1 MDYLDEIRKANEDQ
15 LGKIDAMWNG
25 EINGETDLEKARKE
39 LTGGRWVIIDGRHVY
54 MGSDGEV
61 KAGAVYNKDG
71 SRETASGTSK
81 VGDSGGEE
89 NKEEEYLSKFTK
101 DIKAHGSTLQ
111 EGLKRYRAGK
121 KGEDTALIGRLLD
134 ARKAKKVED
143 IGKEQSEKKEDKPFN
158 ESDKKVL
165 DHVNSLPAGTI
176 VYGVNKNDIA
186 KVINDPD
193 KTHGWDNDH
202 FNKVDD
208 AIDKINTSLKKTGDV
223 PNIMGEKKDSGEKKS
238 EPKKESNP
246 EKAYKDADTFSK
258 LDFSKDAGYE
268 KTENIKKLHDEYK
281 KLDTAKLS
289 DKTRDSLN
297 TISNDLYMGAH
308 TGKYDGGKDIEF
320 HRMEV
325 GDALQE
331 VMKVNDYLTKEED
344 EYSISEEGFNK
355 IHQTIASALKEQ
367 AKKDTTDKLQY
378 KLFKSIMNYQD
389 EIQKANT
396 DQMNKIDGLWKCDD
410 IKKKEEA
417 VEDELNEEDKNKL
430 IKKAVESGDLSD
442 LSDEIGK
449 ALTTVLEAKEDGSL
463 AELLKGGKVAQIGE
477 TRMHGGKKMKKTAKG
492 WEPAG
497 EGGEKGKGEKKDSP
511 DDSDKIEKFYQNMLW
526 SIGEDKHFAT
536 KEIAIYALR
545 ENGKNRK
552 KAGKTA
558 ESKMMFDVADKLEGG
573 GKNTNKLD
581 GFKSDVRDE
590 LKRMDYTDDQID
602 KKLKKESNFLKEA
615 SEQNQHYTKVAQ
627 QLR

>member
-1 MDYLDEIRKANEDQ
+1 L
-15 LGKIDAMWNG
+15 
-25 EINGETDLEKARKE
+25 KE
-39 LTGGRWVIIDGRHVY
+39 LGL
-54 MGSDGEV
+54 
-61 KAGAVYNKDG
+61 N
-71 SRETASGTSK
+71 
-81 VGDSGGEE
+81 
-89 NKEEEYLSKFTK
+89 EYS
-101 DIKAHGSTLQ
+101 A
-111 EGLKRYRAGK
+111 
-121 KGEDTALIGRLLD
+121 
-134 ARKAKKVED
+134 
-143 IGKEQSEKKEDKPFN
+143 IGKEVNDKFMNLQEKISGLSSSAKTMFRFGVEKLGMNLMEAETLSKMVDKNVKLGVEDDYAVRDAIRDSIESKKTPEQKTQDVKQFKENKSQFVDMAKTSKDGKDFYNKVTKEIKTGTFSGGQFGGWFN
-158 ESDKKVL
+158 KEYGASTPQKSLEKFMKDVKSGKFDDKKQI
-165 DHVNSLPAGTI
+165 T
-176 VYGVNKNDIA
+176 
-186 KVINDPD
+186 
-193 KTHGWDNDH
+193 
-202 FNKVDD
+202 
-208 AIDKINTSLKKTGDV
+208 
-223 PNIMGEKKDSGEKKS
+223 KS
-238 EPKKESNP
+238 
-246 EKAYKDADTFSK
+246 
-258 LDFSKDAGYE
+258 
-268 KTENIKKLHDEYK
+268 
-281 KLDTAKLS
+281 
-289 DKTRDSLN
+289 
-297 TISNDLYMGAH
+297 
-308 TGKYDGGKDIEF
+308 
-320 HRMEV
+320 
-325 GDALQE
+325 
-331 VMKVNDYLTKEED
+331 
-344 EYSISEEGFNK
+344 
-355 IHQTIASALKEQ
+355 
-367 AKKDTTDKLQY
+367 
-378 KLFKSIMNYQD
+378 MNYQD
-389 EIQKANT
+389 EIRKANT
-396 DQMNKIDGLWKCDD
+396 DQMNKIDGLWKCDSTK
-410 IKKKEEA
+410 KKKEA
-417 VEDELNEEDKNKL
+417 IEDELNEEDKNKL